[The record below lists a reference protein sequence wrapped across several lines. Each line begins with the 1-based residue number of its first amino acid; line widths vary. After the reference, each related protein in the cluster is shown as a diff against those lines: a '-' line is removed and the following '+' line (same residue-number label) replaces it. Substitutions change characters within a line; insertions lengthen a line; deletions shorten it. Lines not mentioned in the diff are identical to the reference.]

1 MDKFTMFG
9 FTALGGQ
16 HQESLVKIY
25 LAPIFSQQTIGKQF
39 HLLMKF

>member
-9 FTALGGQ
+9 FMALGGQ

-25 LAPIFSQQTIGKQF
+25 LAPIFFQQTTGKQF
-39 HLLMKF
+39 HLVMRF